1 VSWLASA
8 VDTLASISCSTAAVV
23 IRVVAAVVAAVAVA
37 LAVAEDL
44 LGGILF

>member
-1 VSWLASA
+1 V
-8 VDTLASISCSTAAVV
+8 ASISYSTAAAV
-23 IRVVAAVVAAVAVA
+23 IAAAATA

>member
-1 VSWLASA
+1 AA
-8 VDTLASISCSTAAVV
+8 DTLALISYSTTAAV
-23 IRVVAAVVAAVAVA
+23 IGISATAAVAA

>member
-1 VSWLASA
+1 AT
-8 VDTLASISCSTAAVV
+8 DTLALISCLIEATV
-23 IRVVAAVVAAVAVA
+23 IGVAAVALAAATVA